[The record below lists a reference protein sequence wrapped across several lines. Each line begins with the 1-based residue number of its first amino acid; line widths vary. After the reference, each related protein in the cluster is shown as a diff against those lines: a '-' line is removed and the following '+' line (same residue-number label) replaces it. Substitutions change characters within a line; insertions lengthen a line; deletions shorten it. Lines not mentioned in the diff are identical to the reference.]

1 MYVCQDV
8 DWHEK
13 GSIFDQNVMD
23 ILHLKN
29 IQEEQLITNVTNC

>member
-1 MYVCQDV
+1 MYVYQDV

-13 GSIFDQNVMD
+13 ESIFDQNVMD
-23 ILHLKN
+23 IKHLKN